1 MPTYATTQV
10 KARPLGHA
18 ALVLEGKSCGI
29 ARRLSGGAVGAHVV
43 EEMAHGTGQMRK
55 HLGPRMREDISL
67 DFGFAMA
74 RPVFDWIAQTWK
86 LQTPRRDGA
95 ILACDAELIPKSQRK
110 FAGAIIRETTIPALR
125 IGSKVPAWLNL
136 KFAVETLTLES
147 ASGGKVT
154 GDPNHPEK
162 VLYAENFRLD
172 IEGLDC
178 KKVQAID
185 SFTVRQSVQ
194 RHDTPELS
202 EAVGGAVS
210 FPDLQIT
217 LAEVSVDSWQKWHE
231 DFIVKGNSGE
241 KQEKSGTLA
250 LLSPDKKQTLAT
262 IKLLGLGIFSL
273 GHAPAEGDEEH
284 HMLATAQLY
293 CQSMELEPGI

>member
-18 ALVLEGKSCGI
+18 ALVLEGKNCGI

-43 EEMAHGTGQMRK
+43 EETAHGTGQTRK
-55 HLGPRMREDISL
+55 HLGARIREDFSL

-110 FAGAIIRETTIPALR
+110 FTGALIRETTIPALR
-125 IGSKVPAWLNL
+125 VDSKAPVWLTL
-136 KFAVETLTLES
+136 KFAVEALALES
-147 ASGGKVT
+147 ASGGKVS

-162 VLYAENFRLD
+162 VLHAENFRLD
-172 IEGLDC
+172 IEDLDC

-194 RHDTPELS
+194 RHDTPEWS
-202 EAVGGAVS
+202 EIAGGAVF
-210 FPDLQIT
+210 FPDLHIT
-217 LAEVSVDSWQKWHE
+217 LAEVSSDTWQKWHE
-231 DFIVKGNSGE
+231 EFVVKGIGT
-241 KQEKSGTLA
+241 EKSGTLA

-273 GHAPAEGDEEH
+273 SHAPAEGDEEH
-284 HMLATAQLY
+284 HMLAKAQLY
-293 CQSMELEPGI
+293 CQSMELEPAT

>member
-1 MPTYATTQV
+1 MATYATTQV
-10 KARPLGHA
+10 KPGPLGHA
-18 ALVLEGKSCGI
+18 ALVLEDKSCGI

-55 HLGPRMREDISL
+55 HLGPRIREDFSL

-74 RPVFDWIAQTWK
+74 RPVFDWIAQSWK
-86 LQTPRRDGA
+86 MQSPRKEGA
-95 ILACDAELIPKSQRK
+95 ILACDAGLIPKSRRK
-110 FAGAIIRETTIPALR
+110 FTGAIIRETTIPALR
-125 IGSKVPAWLNL
+125 AGSKVPVWLNL
-136 KFAVETLTLES
+136 KFAVETVALET
-147 ASGGKVT
+147 ASGGKVS

-162 VLYAENFRLD
+162 ILQAENFRLD

-178 KKVQAID
+178 KKVQAIG
-185 SFTVRQSVQ
+185 SFTVRQSLQ
-194 RHDTPELS
+194 RHDTS
-202 EAVGGAVS
+202 EWSEVVEGAVS
-210 FPDLQIT
+210 FPDLHIT
-217 LAEVSVDSWQKWHE
+217 LAEVSADSWQKWHE
-231 DFIVKGNSGE
+231 NFVVKGNSDE

-273 GHAPAEGDEEH
+273 SHAPAEGDEEH

-293 CQSMELEPGI
+293 CQSMEFEPGT